1 MRELIVVGFPGK
13 HRASVVLGQLQSM
26 GLDWVTEVADAVAAY
41 RMDDG
46 RLRLDRSIDLT
57 PREKG
62 WAGGLLGAL
71 LAALLVAPFTAGAS
85 TAAATGAISAS
96 ALAGGALGGAAG
108 ASEDERWKE
117 QHGITND
124 FLKQVGD
131 MIQPGDSAVF
141 ALITRGDPQGIAERF
156 REYGGAVLKMD
167 SNFIPQQNS
176 RRDDSAH

>member
-1 MRELIVVGFPGK
+1 MRELIVVGFHGK

-26 GLDWVTEVADAVAAY
+26 GQDWVTEVADAVAAY
-41 RMDDG
+41 GMDDG

-71 LAALLVAPFTAGAS
+71 VAALLVAPFTAGAS
-85 TAAATGAISAS
+85 AAAATGAISAS

-124 FLKQVGD
+124 FLKQVGG

-156 REYGGAVLKMD
+156 RGYGGTVLKMD
-167 SNFIPQQNS
+167 SNFIPQRSS
-176 RRDDSAH
+176 RRDDLAR